1 MSTTTT
7 TTTTAADIPVAARRP
22 SRPAS
27 TRPEGVRLTRR
38 GRAVVLLLALVVL
51 GVVGV
56 LWSATSSA
64 SDESTGYPTRTVV
77 VSAGDTLWDIAD
89 DAAGDDST
97 YAMVAE
103 LQSLN
108 ALEGGG
114 LQAGQQIL
122 VPLR

>member
-1 MSTTTT
+1 MSTIVVPTTVPT
-7 TTTTAADIPVAARRP
+7 YASGP
-22 SRPAS
+22 STS
-27 TRPEGVRLTRR
+27 VRLTRR
-38 GRAVVLLLALVVL
+38 GRAVVLFLALAVL
-51 GVVGV
+51 TIVGV

-77 VSAGDTLWDIAD
+77 VSAGDTLWAIAD
-89 DAAGDDST
+89 DAAGEAST
-97 YAMVAE
+97 YDMVAE

-108 ALEGGG
+108 ALDGGG